1 MRLYYRDYW
10 YVASLA
16 ALSLIFAIANVVVI
30 QGGTP
35 AGANSAAVAT
45 PTRFVVATPRA
56 VPTPEPTADPVT
68 ADFARTLD
76 LAAARDALGA
86 YHEANG
92 VFPSTNGD
100 VTTLCDD
107 AADAGCALA
116 SIDADLSFDDGD
128 DAYWYASDGQT
139 YTLIARAAL
148 SQPGEQPCPDNLP
161 AQLASGPVICMTGRG
176 D

>member
-10 YVASLA
+10 YVASLV
-16 ALSLIFAIANVVVI
+16 ALSLIFALANVVVI

-35 AGANSAAVAT
+35 AGADSAAVAT
-45 PTRFVVATPRA
+45 PTRPAVATQRA
-56 VPTPEPTADPVT
+56 APTPAPTADPVT

-86 YHEANG
+86 YYRANG
-92 VFPSTNGD
+92 AFPATNGG

-107 AADAGCALA
+107 AADAGCVL
-116 SIDADLSFDDGD
+116 SSMDVELSFDDGD
-128 DAYWYASDGQT
+128 DPYWYASDGRT
-139 YTLIARAAL
+139 FTLIARAAL
-148 SQPGEQPCPDNLP
+148 SQPGEQPCPENLP